1 VTQENRII
9 PLLSAGIINT
19 ALSNM
24 AGRRRC
30 DPRKTRVAFVWVAL
44 LAASLGPRAQAQDDK
59 SFYAGKT
66 IQLFVSSGPGA
77 TTDISARLVGRYL
90 GKHIPGNPSIVVQNM
105 PGGGGLVGA
114 NYLFNVAKPDGL
126 TLGAISRANYIE
138 QMVGRP
144 EVKADF
150 RKFSWV
156 GSFNKAPMMV
166 ACRSDTEYKSVAAI
180 RAAKTPARF
189 GQSGTGSISY
199 VFANLIE
206 RILDL
211 KIKNVTGFK
220 SGRETDLG
228 MERGEVDCRATS
240 DITVI
245 REPWNRWVKEN
256 YVTFVV
262 QQGPEKSALL
272 PPVPTVAELARP
284 EGKPY
289 LSLMNVMLAYT
300 EFDRPFAAPPGMPK
314 DRVQILRDSFE
325 RMLKDGE
332 FAADAK
338 KLLDWDGATYLSGE
352 QLQKKMIATIT
363 QPPEVIKRIKEIL
376 AES

>member
-1 VTQENRII
+1 MNGRGSYRAKRYRIAA
-9 PLLSAGIINT
+9 PLRLLLT
-19 ALSNM
+19 AM
-24 AGRRRC
+24 
-30 DPRKTRVAFVWVAL
+30 T
-44 LAASLGPRAQAQDDK
+44 LAPSWSLAQSDK
-59 SFYAGKT
+59 PFYEGKT

-90 GKHIPGNPSIVVQNM
+90 GKHIPGNPNIIVQNM

-126 TLGAISRANYIE
+126 TITAISRANYIE

-144 EVKADF
+144 EVKTDF
-150 RKFSWV
+150 RKLGWI

-166 ACRSDTEYKSVAAI
+166 ACRSDTEYKSIAAM
-180 RAAKTPARF
+180 RAAKTPPRF

-206 RILDL
+206 RILEL

-245 REPWNRWVKEN
+245 REPWNRWMKEN

-262 QQGPEKSALL
+262 QQGPEKSSLL
-272 PPVPTVAELARP
+272 PPVPTVGELARP

-289 LSLMNVMLAYT
+289 LTLMDVMLAYT
-300 EFDRPFAAPPGMPK
+300 EFDRPFAAPPGVPTE
-314 DRVQILRDSFE
+314 RLQILRESFE

-332 FAADAK
+332 FAAEAK
-338 KLLDWDGATYLSGE
+338 KLLDWDGTTYLNGE
-352 QLQKKMIATIT
+352 QLQKKMLATLT

>member
-1 VTQENRII
+1 M
-9 PLLSAGIINT
+9 S
-19 ALSNM
+19 
-24 AGRRRC
+24 GRRCQRAKRC
-30 DPRKTRVAFVWVAL
+30 RIVTL
-44 LAASLGPRAQAQDDK
+44 LYLSLTAMTLAPSWSPAQSAK
-59 SFYAGKT
+59 PFYEGKT

-90 GKHIPGNPSIVVQNM
+90 GKHIPGNPVIVVQNM

-126 TLGAISRANYIE
+126 ALGAISRANYIE

-144 EVKADF
+144 EVKTDF
-150 RKFSWV
+150 RKLGWI

-180 RAAKTPARF
+180 RAAKIPPRF

-245 REPWNRWVKEN
+245 REPWNRWMKEN

-262 QQGPEKSALL
+262 QQGPEKSTLL
-272 PPVPTVAELARP
+272 PPVPTVAEVARP

-289 LSLMNVMLAYT
+289 LTLMDVMLAYT
-300 EFDRPFAAPPGMPK
+300 EFDRPFAAPPGLPK
-314 DRVQILRDSFE
+314 ERLQILRESFE

-332 FAADAK
+332 FAAESK